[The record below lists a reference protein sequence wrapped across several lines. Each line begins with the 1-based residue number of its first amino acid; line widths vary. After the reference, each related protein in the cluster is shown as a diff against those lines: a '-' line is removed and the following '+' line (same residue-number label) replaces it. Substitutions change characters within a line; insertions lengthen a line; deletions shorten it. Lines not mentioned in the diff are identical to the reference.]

1 MYTISLKGMVE
12 PGDNVSATLK
22 KEFGEEAM
30 NFLEASDDEKQ
41 QIEEQIGKLFH
52 GGEKV
57 GTAYL

>member
-1 MYTISLKGMVE
+1 MVE